1 MKFKKIIATSL
12 VFILSLTV
20 GFSVANQSRKILHA
34 DEVKKTTANYNS
46 ITSIKLNKASLTI
59 SGGKKSVITASVT
72 YGKDTSLSNEPYNWT
87 SKDSG
92 VATVDKTGKIKA
104 VKPGETYIICSSQSG
119 NVKARCKVSVHA
131 PYNTIKSIKL
141 SSSELQLDKK
151 GKRKLTPIISY
162 GKKTQYAAEP
172 LLWSSSN
179 NKIVTVKNGVLKG
192 KKNGTAYI
200 SVKSKYTNKSAKC
213 KVIVKNVKYIAIT
226 FDDGPGEYT
235 DKLLNALEKNHSKA
249 TFFVLGNRA
258 NAYKKQLKRE
268 AQLGMEIGSHTYSH
282 QNLKTLSKKKIKSE
296 IFKTRDAVKKV
307 TGSAPT
313 LLRPPYGNY
322 NSTVSKNAGV
332 PMIYWSVDTE
342 DWKHRNANYISKY
355 IVSHAGDGEIV
366 LLHDIHPTSVD
377 GFIKALPK
385 LRKKGYEL
393 VTVSELYA
401 IKGKNLKKGVM
412 YFGPNRDK

>member
-87 SKDSG
+87 SKDSS

-151 GKRKLTPIISY
+151 GKRKLTPIVSY

>member
-46 ITSIKLNKASLTI
+46 ITSIKLNQSSLTI
-59 SGGKKSVITASVT
+59 AEGKKTVITASVT
-72 YGKDTSLSNEPYNWT
+72 YGKDTSLSNEPYNWS
-87 SKDSG
+87 SKDSSI
-92 VATVDKTGKIKA
+92 ATVDKTGKIKA
-104 VKPGETYIICSSQSG
+104 VKSGETYIICSSQSG
-119 NVKARCKVSVHA
+119 NAKARCKVSVHA

-151 GKRKLTPIISY
+151 GKRKLTPIVSY

-307 TGSAPT
+307 TGNAPT

-355 IVSHAGDGEIV
+355 IVSHAGDGEII
-366 LLHDIHPTSVD
+366 LLHDIHPTSVN

-401 IKGKNLKKGVM
+401 IKGKALKKGVM